1 MRSLLQ
7 IIIDHLLIRC
17 FKVFQWP
24 PGKLLQREEKKMRRR
39 CQTGDSALC
48 IVTPVFASKLDKS
61 IFEENNGKL
70 KNSRI

>member
-1 MRSLLQ
+1 M
-7 IIIDHLLIRC
+7 
-17 FKVFQWP
+17 FQWP

-61 IFEENNGKL
+61 IFKENNGKL

>member
-7 IIIDHLLIRC
+7 TRC

-24 PGKLLQREEKKMRRR
+24 PGKLLQREEKKMRKR
-39 CQTGDSALC
+39 CQTGDKVLC
-48 IVTPVFASKLDKS
+48 IVTPVFALKLDKR
-61 IFEENNGKL
+61 IFKENNGKL